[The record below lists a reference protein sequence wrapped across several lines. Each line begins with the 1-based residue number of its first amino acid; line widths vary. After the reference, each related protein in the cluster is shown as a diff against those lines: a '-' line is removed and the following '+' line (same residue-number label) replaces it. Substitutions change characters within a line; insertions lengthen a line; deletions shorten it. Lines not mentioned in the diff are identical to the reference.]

1 MMQKIR
7 WLLVI
12 LGMIVLLAAMI
23 QNSDPLTLKLFFF
36 ETTLATS
43 ILLLTTSSISFL
55 VGGLFSYLTFR
66 RREPSLPPNPQ
77 APFNQAPFNQ
87 APFNS
92 SIPQDSTAP

>member
-7 WLLVI
+7 WLLVV
-12 LGMIVLLAAMI
+12 LGVIVLLAAMI

-55 VGGLFSYLTFR
+55 VGGLISYLAFR
-66 RREPSLPPNPQ
+66 RREPSLPPTAPAPVSQAPPSQ
-77 APFNQAPFNQ
+77 APFDSA
-87 APFNS
+87 
-92 SIPQDSTAP
+92 IPQDSTAP

>member
-1 MMQKIR
+1 MLQKIR

-12 LGMIVLLAAMI
+12 LGVVVLLTAMI
-23 QNSDPLTLKLFFF
+23 QNSAPLTLKLFFF

-55 VGGLFSYLTFR
+55 VGGLFSYLMFR
-66 RREPSLPPNPQ
+66 RREPNLPQPHH
-77 APFNQAPFNQ
+77 APID
-87 APFNS
+87 S